1 MCLAHYKQVAYKLEE
16 SSMTINFSIPIY
28 KQANE
33 MHCLQNNANLTQKS
47 LCLTQLVHLWPVF
60 ACSVLITVAFSPT
73 KCFPGFIFPGWIHPG
88 DCNVHKSYSTAWHR
102 VHFHGTMT
110 SIGKESPFVAVIL
123 MAACPVLC
131 WYNYTAPD
139 GGMLVTAITGINQTL
154 YYLTRSVPWLE
165 SKSFYLSLWCGCKE
179 CKCC

>member
-88 DCNVHKSYSTAWHR
+88 DCNVHKSYSIAWHR
-102 VHFHGTMT
+102 VHFHGNMT

-123 MAACPVLC
+123 MAACP
-131 WYNYTAPD
+131 A
-139 GGMLVTAITGINQTL
+139 MLVQLHCSWWRHAGDCHNRHQSNTL
-154 YYLTRSVPWLE
+154 LPDKISTMTWIKKLLLE
-165 SKSFYLSLWCGCKE
+165 SMVWL
-179 CKCC
+179 